1 MNHNSKLSLAEIT
14 ARPMPLSDKG
24 KVAYWTLLQR
34 TTDEFITTL
43 PFFDG
48 LPFEEKEV
56 IRRARSRIRTKI
68 KEAGKEMTRSAK
80 VEALRQVLKLAL
92 GRRVTKIMA
101 RKAWKLLEMA
111 DTCITHVYA
120 PDAYADFLAWS
131 KSNTKEARLLIGRFF
146 KHRERVAVADIAIS
160 KMRPEEPYYAKLPL
174 FECSGELECN
184 QLRYLSETSEKLVR
198 RHGVDYWNIGRD
210 GGGQHEIRFR
220 IHRTLPDLACRLV
233 RELGP
238 TARNG
243 GHIHINVQRDEE
255 TGKAVFFGLRR
266 HLAWFRWM
274 VLPNR
279 RTHQRGYSSVVN
291 TRADWNE
298 ALCQKFAALAANHFN
313 DFGTIEVR
321 LWPSTDKPDEW
332 RFRAEFMQAMARWS
346 VDQEWCDIAPS
357 CITTE
362 AGREDFMK
370 FAAWAATHEPRV
382 MRGLMGRL
390 RRKANTTRDNR
401 GALECRA
408 LVNLFDASGIRVPGM
423 RRRAA
428 RPAPVAPT
436 YVPTIPSFD
445 PNDPWSEPNDPW
457 SEPTID
463 EVPTPE
469 PPRDYVPTLSPSD
482 IEELLRATDIHTAR
496 PLPATYGVGYGWR
509 RVPQS
514 SVFDAFVGGDSGPYD
529 PIHHDEV
536 I

>member
-56 IRRARSRIRTKI
+56 IRRARSRIRDRI
-68 KEAGKEMTRSAK
+68 ADAGREMTRNAK
-80 VEALRQVLKLAL
+80 VEALRQVLKIAL

-111 DTCITHVYA
+111 DQCVAGVYGRE
-120 PDAYADFLAWS
+120 AYADFLTWLKDNPKDAQQ
-131 KSNTKEARLLIGRFF
+131 LIGRFF
-146 KHRERVAVADIAIS
+146 KGRERIAVADIAIS

-279 RTHQRGYSSVVN
+279 RSHQRGYSSVCN
-291 TRADWNE
+291 TRATWGE
-298 ALCQKFAALAANHFN
+298 ALNQKFAALAANHFN

-332 RFRAEFMQAMARWS
+332 RFRAEFMQAMATWS
-346 VDQEWCDIAPS
+346 LEQDPSDLAPI
-357 CITTE
+357 CITS
-362 AGREDFMK
+362 ADGQQDFMK

-390 RRKANTTRDNR
+390 RRKANTSRDSR
-401 GALECRA
+401 GAMECRA
-408 LVNLFDASGIRVPGM
+408 LVNLFDESGIRVRGM
-423 RRRAA
+423 RRRAVQ
-428 RPAPVAPT
+428 PAAPA
-436 YVPTIPSFD
+436 
-445 PNDPWSEPNDPW
+445 
-457 SEPTID
+457 
-463 EVPTPE
+463 PE
-469 PPRDYVPTLSPSD
+469 PPR
-482 IEELLRATDIHTAR
+482 
-496 PLPATYGVGYGWR
+496 GYGR
-509 RVPQS
+509 PFAPVYAPADPVRYFAHVD
-514 SVFDAFVGGDSGPYD
+514 SVLNGPEPD
-529 PIHHDEV
+529 PSEHYPDIDTISV
-536 I
+536 ADTL